1 MKKLLLFLL
10 LLSFN
15 VFAKPVNINKADAKT
30 IAASLNNVGEKKAS
44 EIVAYREKHGP
55 FKKISDLENVKGIGK
70 KTVDK
75 NKKDIL
81 LK

>member
-1 MKKLLLFLL
+1 MKKLLLILFF
-10 LLSFN
+10 LSFN

-30 IAASLNNVGEKKAS
+30 IAASLSNVGEKKAS
-44 EIVAYREKHGP
+44 DIVAYREKHGS
-55 FKKISDLENVKGIGK
+55 FKSLSDLEHVKGIGK
-70 KTVDK
+70 KTIEK